1 MRIGILE
8 LLFILFGVS
17 VTMIG
22 CSGAVSSHEIMPNI
36 KSVSNEYKSSIDPI
50 SMSQQNFHINSMPE
64 KYSYENLLTDIQK
77 LQNENTDKLQCIKL
91 CDTADG
97 RGVYDI
103 ILGNPNG
110 NKQIL
115 ILGAMHAREYITT
128 QIVMRQLCDAIDV
141 LNGVVETSSYSGI
154 NKKYLLENVTIHFI
168 PMNNPDGV
176 SISQFGLA
184 GIRNTDLRQK
194 ISAMY
199 SGDYAQWKAN
209 AVGVDLNRNFEADWQ
224 EFGGSRYPAAE
235 RYKGAYPGSEPET
248 AALIELTERFHI
260 QRAISYHTCGALI
273 YWYYK
278 QQGDVLAES
287 QRFAQRISAE
297 TGYPLDNDY
306 TAVDAAGYKDWAVYR
321 MGIPAIT
328 IETGAENGRSII
340 NPVPISRFSDIWERN
355 KNIVYATAYDLL

>member
-8 LLFILFGVS
+8 LLIILFLVS
-17 VTMIG
+17 VNMIG
-22 CSGAVSSHEIMPNI
+22 CSGAVSSNKIMPND
-36 KSVSNEYKSSIDPI
+36 KSLSNEYTSGVEPAPI
-50 SMSQQNFHINSMPE
+50 SLQNLYINSMPE
-64 KYSYENLLTDIQK
+64 KYSYDNLLADIKTLQK
-77 LQNENTDKLQCIKL
+77 GNADKLKCVKL

-115 ILGAMHAREYITT
+115 IFGAMHAREYITT

-141 LNGVVETSSYSGI
+141 LNGVDMTSSYRGI
-154 NKKYLLENVTIHFI
+154 SKKYLLENVTIHFI

-176 SISQFGLA
+176 SISQFGLS
-184 GIRNTDLRQK
+184 GIRNTDLRK
-194 ISAMY
+194 KVSAMY

-209 AVGVDLNRNFEADWQ
+209 AVGVDLNRNFDADWQ
-224 EFGGSRYPAAE
+224 DFCGSRYPAPE

-248 AALIELTERFHI
+248 AALIELTERYHI

-278 QQGDVLAES
+278 QQGDVLTES

-306 TAVDAAGYKDWAVYR
+306 TAVDAAGYKDWAVYQ
-321 MGIPAIT
+321 MGVPAIT

-340 NPVPISRFSDIWERN
+340 NPVPISRFNDIWERN
-355 KNIVYATAYDLL
+355 KNVVYATAYDLP